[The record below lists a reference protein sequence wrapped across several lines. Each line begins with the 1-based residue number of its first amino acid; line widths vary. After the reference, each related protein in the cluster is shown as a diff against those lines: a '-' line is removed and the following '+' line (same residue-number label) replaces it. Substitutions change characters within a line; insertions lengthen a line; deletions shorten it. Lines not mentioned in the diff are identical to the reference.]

1 MATRV
6 ELEEIELLNVSQ
18 AAKLTRLGRDRI
30 AAALDQ
36 YAASRGRLGLAFIP
50 PVREGG
56 RRMIRRASLRDWL
69 MGLERMA
76 RHVG

>member
-50 PVREGG
+50 PERDGG

-69 MGLERMA
+69 VRLERTA
-76 RHVG
+76 RYV

>member
-1 MATRV
+1 MIRTETEDV
-6 ELEEIELLNVSQ
+6 ELLNVSQ
-18 AAKLTRLGRDRI
+18 AAKLTKLGRDRI

-50 PVREGG
+50 PERDGG

>member
-1 MATRV
+1 MIRTETEDV
-6 ELEEIELLNVSQ
+6 ELLNVSQ
-18 AAKLTRLGRDRI
+18 AAKLTKLGRDRI

-50 PVREGG
+50 PVRDGG

-69 MGLERMA
+69 VGLERMA
-76 RHVG
+76 RYV

>member
-1 MATRV
+1 MIRTETEDA
-6 ELEEIELLNVSQ
+6 ELLNVSQ
-18 AAKLTRLGRDRI
+18 AAKLTKLGRDRI

-50 PVREGG
+50 PERDGG

>member
-1 MATRV
+1 MIRTETEDV
-6 ELEEIELLNVSQ
+6 ELLNVSQ
-18 AAKLTRLGRDRI
+18 AAKLTKLGRDRI

-50 PVREGG
+50 PERDGG

-76 RHVG
+76 RYV